1 MQAFE
6 DYKKVRDT
14 IKSCNNEDQLRV
26 GVKLYNLLDKKYSDI
41 IPPQYFEILENI
53 IGLMRMKC
61 LTEKDSIDERSI
73 VGDEFRQAAMSSG
86 VDELKKEVW
95 VEDENVLKEINIGTQ
110 IEKNHLSDE
119 EASDLATKNIEE
131 IPDYYTNPDYCIIA
145 IENKSGN
152 KKTIRVETE
161 KYKNSLEDEKLIMD
175 DIEIF
180 HENLEMDDIP
190 HSLSKQLNKTP
201 SNQYSKSEINKEIKR
216 RRKIELDRRDKE
228 NEDWASLW
236 DEDEIEESTG
246 SGSAGQYTGKLFSGE
261 DNDDVIR
268 KKFYDVP
275 ETTNGIVGNKQT
287 GLPISKVFAY
297 KGKQNENE
305 ILEEDEL
312 EEATSYADAVGAY
325 DTPGFPPSEF
335 MGTAGKKG
343 KAPVNKG
350 ITHTKLAYP
359 GGDFVKIKN
368 KCARYPY
375 CNQSPEA
382 IKISKK
388 PFKDAF
394 YENKIIK
401 KGKLKIKK

>member
-1 MQAFE
+1 MDETYVLEKRNKIKNMRQAFE
-6 DYKKVRDT
+6 DYNKVKEVL
-14 IKSCNNEDQLRV
+14 KSCNNEDQLRV
-26 GVKLYNLLDKKYSDI
+26 GVKMANLLDRKYDKE
-41 IPPQYFEILENI
+41 IPTEFWETLENI

-61 LTEKDSIDERSI
+61 GVEKEPLKEISPM
-73 VGDEFRQAAMSSG
+73 GQEFKRQSAISG
-86 VDELKKEVW
+86 VRDLQQLSFDES
-95 VEDENVLKEINIGTQ
+95 EDDILKEINIGSQ
-110 IEKNHLSDE
+110 IEGNHLSPK
-119 EASDLATKNIEE
+119 EAKEVATTNVNQIS
-131 IPDYYTNPDYCIIA
+131 DYYSNPDYCIIA
-145 IENKSGN
+145 VENKYGD
-152 KKTIRVETE
+152 KKTVRVGKELYE
-161 KYKNSLEDEKLIMD
+161 KSKEGKEQLLLADM
-175 DIEIF
+175 EIF
-180 HENLEMDDIP
+180 HENLDMNDITQ
-190 HSLSKQLNKTP
+190 SLRDQLKRKNKNRISKKDIFKKIKELR
-201 SNQYSKSEINKEIKR
+201 SKELER
-216 RRKIELDRRDKE
+216 RRDTEE
-228 NEDWASLW
+228 EV
-236 DEDEIEESTG
+236 EESTG
-246 SGSAGQYTGKLFSGE
+246 SGSAGAYVGPMSREVVKRTFSKNEIPVSANGMTKPIGKLYSFSG
-261 DNDDVIR
+261 R
-268 KKFYDVP
+268 K
-275 ETTNGIVGNKQT
+275 
-287 GLPISKVFAY
+287 
-297 KGKQNENE
+297 NESE